1 MPITER
7 FLPKFFPKS
16 KNLNLL
22 LWMVF
27 SKHVLM
33 QCEPSYE
40 KEGGKLGKRDFSLG
54 VLPRSKA
61 APKKGD
67 YEQTALWLTRKDKG
81 EVG

>member
-1 MPITER
+1 MTES

-22 LWMVF
+22 LWIVF

-33 QCEPSYE
+33 QCGPTSE
-40 KEGGKLGKRDFSLG
+40 KEAGKLGKHDFSLG

-67 YEQTALWLTRKDKG
+67 YE
-81 EVG
+81 